1 MTIDEDRVLS
11 RHEVETVTWL
21 VKNASLKGPLD
32 HLLGGID
39 ELRVVGRCGCGCA
52 SVDFENNGQAGD
64 NHPIADAT
72 AESPNGRRCGL
83 TLWGRDDAVRRAC
96 NKTAHGSDVDRMVVP
111 VGP

>member
-64 NHPIADAT
+64 NHPTPRPKAQT
-72 AESPNGRRCGL
+72 AEG
-83 TLWGRDDAVRRAC
+83 AA
-96 NKTAHGSDVDRMVVP
+96 
-111 VGP
+111 